1 MSMRI
6 LIAEDQALQRRILE
20 VGLRQAGYETDSTN
34 DGQAAWERFLEA
46 PSRMVITDWM
56 MPRLDGVDLIRR
68 IRELDLDRHTYVIL
82 LTARDKK
89 DDVVDGLSSGADDY
103 LTKPFDQRELE
114 ARVAIG
120 QRMISLED
128 RLLASQ
134 ERLERL
140 ATYDGLT
147 GLLNRQALL
156 ERAEGEVHRAVRNG
170 TPTGVV
176 MVDVDR
182 FKSVN
187 DEHGHVQGDE
197 VLRQVANALS
207 ENVRP
212 YDLVGRWGG
221 EEFLLVL
228 PGTTLEEARQVAER
242 VREGVAQA
250 AIETPSGTTLQIH
263 ISAGVASSLPHAR
276 VKMDTLLLEADQ
288 ALLVAKRSGRNQVQ
302 VAGIPSDEQAS
313 A

>member
-1 MSMRI
+1 MRI

-20 VGLRQAGYETDSTN
+20 AGLRKAGYEADSQA

-46 PSRMVITDWM
+46 PARMVITDWT

-103 LTKPFDQRELE
+103 LTKPFDHRELA

-156 ERAEGEVHRAVRNG
+156 ERADGEVHRTVRNG
-170 TPTGVV
+170 TPMGVV
-176 MVDVDR
+176 MLDVDH

-197 VLRQVANALS
+197 VLLQVANALS
-207 ENVRP
+207 EDVRP

-228 PGTTLEEARQVAER
+228 PGASLEEARQVAER
-242 VREGVAQA
+242 VREGVSRAT
-250 AIETPSGTTLQIH
+250 IKTPSGETLQIQ
-263 ISAGVASSLPHAR
+263 ISAGVASSLPHSRAN
-276 VKMDTLLLEADQ
+276 MDTLLLEADE
-288 ALLVAKRSGRNQVQ
+288 ALLIAKRSGRNQVR
-302 VAGIPSDEQAS
+302 VAGAPADEQAS

>member
-1 MSMRI
+1 MRI
-6 LIAEDQALQRRILE
+6 LIAEDQALLRRILE
-20 VGLRQAGYETDSTN
+20 AGLRKAGYEAVSYA
-34 DGQAAWERFLEA
+34 DGQAAWEGFLED
-46 PSRMVITDWM
+46 PTRMVITDWM

-68 IRELDLDRHTYVIL
+68 IRDLDLDRHTYVIL
-82 LTARDKK
+82 LTARDQK
-89 DDVVDGLSSGADDY
+89 DDVVDGLASGADDY
-103 LTKPFDQRELE
+103 LTKPFDHRELE

-128 RLLASQ
+128 RVLAPQ

-156 ERAEGEVHRAVRNG
+156 ERAEGEVHRSVRNG
-170 TPTGVV
+170 SPMGVV

-221 EEFLLVL
+221 EEFLLIL
-228 PGTTLEEARQVAER
+228 PGTSLEETRQVAER
-242 VREGVAQA
+242 VREGVACA
-250 AIETPSGTTLQIH
+250 EIETPSGTTLQIH
-263 ISAGVASSLPHAR
+263 ISAGAASSQPQSH
-276 VKMDTLLLEADQ
+276 VDMDALLLDADQ
-288 ALLVAKRSGRNQVQ
+288 ALLVAKRSGRNQVR
-302 VAGIPSDEQAS
+302 VAGAADEQVS